1 MKLYVDVNAP
11 VSGDGSEKRPF
22 TTIQAAADVAQPG
35 DVVLVA
41 PGVYRE
47 NVNPK
52 HAGTAD
58 ARIEYCSVEPL
69 RAVITGAEPVT
80 DWEPVTDEVWVTR

>member
-35 DVVLVA
+35 DCLL
-41 PGVYRE
+41 Y
-47 NVNPK
+47 
-52 HAGTAD
+52 TSD
-58 ARIEYCSVEPL
+58 A
-69 RAVITGAEPVT
+69 A
-80 DWEPVTDEVWVTR
+80 DEVQLV